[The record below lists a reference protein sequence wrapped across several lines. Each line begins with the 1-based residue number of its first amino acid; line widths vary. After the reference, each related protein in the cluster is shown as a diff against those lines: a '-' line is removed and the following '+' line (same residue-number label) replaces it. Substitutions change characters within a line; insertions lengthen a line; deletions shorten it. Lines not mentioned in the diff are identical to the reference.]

1 MNTPYLVLFYF
12 CCFWLMSWALPKVMK
27 FWHVNHDRRTSHQ
40 GQEQVQ
46 LKKSFPLITIRH
58 FLVLAFVL
66 LLPSVSFAEEVQTAI
81 QLDLKHHFIG
91 YLAIA
96 LTVIA
101 YALAMTEDLHQL
113 SKAKPMVLGSALIWL
128 AIFIYYRVEY
138 GAAKNVAV
146 AFQSNLTAY
155 AELFL
160 FITVSM
166 TFLNAMTERGIFDA
180 LRIVLAN
187 KQYSYRQLFWIT
199 GILAFVLSTVISSL
213 TVGLLMGY
221 IILVIGKGDPKFVGL
236 AGLNAVV
243 AANAGGTMSP
253 LGGISTFFV
262 WQQNM
267 LHFTQF
273 FTLTI
278 PCIVNFVVPAAIM
291 YFSVSKETPAFA
303 QETPLLKRGS
313 KRIIFIF
320 ILTFTMT
327 ILSNV
332 FLDMPA
338 IAGMMLGLA
347 ILQFFAYFLT
357 KSEKVN
363 HFLINHDADSHV
375 DDYEIQR
382 HIESQKGFDVFKCI
396 AGVDW
401 DTLLFFYG
409 AMMIVGALSFLG
421 YLDAMAHYLFT
432 VINPTL
438 ANILIGLSSSSIDN
452 GTLMFAVL
460 NMHPNLPVGQ
470 WLLLTLTLG
479 VGGSLLAIGSA
490 PALHVLGLMKGTM
503 KEGEG
508 YTFTLH
514 LRWMPVILLGFFAS
528 IVTLFFINGGKF

>member
-1 MNTPYLVLFYF
+1 MEKLL
-12 CCFWLMSWALPKVMK
+12 S
-27 FWHVNHDRRTSHQ
+27 
-40 GQEQVQ
+40 
-46 LKKSFPLITIRH
+46 LITTRNFI
-58 FLVLAFVL
+58 VLAFVFL
-66 LLPSVSFAEEVQTAI
+66 FPSLSFAEEATVAT
-81 QLDLKHHFIG
+81 QLDLKDHFIG
-91 YLAIA
+91 YFAVA
-96 LTVIA
+96 FTVIA
-101 YALAMTEDLHQL
+101 YAFAMTEDMHQM
-113 SKAKPMVLGSALIWL
+113 SKAKPMVLGSGIIWF
-128 AIFIYYRVEY
+128 AIFLYYSFEF
-138 GAAKNVAV
+138 GGAKNVAV

-187 KQYSYRQLFWIT
+187 RQYSYRQLFWIT
-199 GILAFVLSTVISSL
+199 GVLAFVLSLVISSL

-221 IILVIGKGDPKFVGL
+221 IILVIGKQNPKFVGL

-262 WQQNM
+262 WQQNA

-273 FTLTI
+273 FNLTI
-278 PCIVNFVVPAAIM
+278 PCIVNFLVPACIM
-291 YFSVSKETPAFA
+291 HFSVVKETPYFA
-303 QETPLLKRGS
+303 KEVPILKRGS
-313 KRIIFIF
+313 KRVIFIF
-320 ILTFTMT
+320 ILTFSIT

-338 IAGMMLGLA
+338 ITGMMFGLA
-347 ILQFFAYFLT
+347 ILQVFAYFLT
-357 KSEKVN
+357 KTEKLPR
-363 HFLINHDADSHV
+363 FLIPDSPNTI
-375 DDYEIQR
+375 D
-382 HIESQKGFDVFKCI
+382 SQKGFDVFKCI

-432 VINPTL
+432 EISPTV

-460 NMHPNLPVGQ
+460 NMHPIFPVGQ

-490 PALHVLGLMKGTM
+490 PALHVLGLMKGVM

-508 YTFTLH
+508 YTFTMH
-514 LRWMPVILLGFFAS
+514 LRWMPAILLGFFAS
-528 IVTLFFINGGKF
+528 IGTLFLINGGNL

>member
-1 MNTPYLVLFYF
+1 VKKSHKHSLITPLIAL
-12 CCFWLMSWALPKVMK
+12 LIILALPATALAQ
-27 FWHVNHDRRTSHQ
+27 DAA
-40 GQEQVQ
+40 
-46 LKKSFPLITIRH
+46 TI
-58 FLVLAFVL
+58 
-66 LLPSVSFAEEVQTAI
+66 P
-81 QLDLKHHFIG
+81 QLDLKHHFVG
-91 YLAIA
+91 YFAVAI
-96 LTVIA
+96 TVLA
-101 YALAMTEDLHQL
+101 YAIAMTEDLHQL
-113 SKAKPMVLGSALIWL
+113 SKAKPMVLGSALIWF
-128 AIFIYYRVEY
+128 AIFVYYSMEY
-138 GAAKNVAV
+138 GNAKSVALV
-146 AFQSNLTAY
+146 FQSNLTAY

-180 LRIVLAN
+180 LRIILAN

-199 GILAFVLSTVISSL
+199 GILAFVLSLVISSL

-221 IILVIGKGDPKFVGL
+221 IILVIGKDQPKFVGL
-236 AGLNAVV
+236 AGLNAVI

-262 WQQNM
+262 WQQNV
-267 LHFTQF
+267 LHFHQF
-273 FTLTI
+273 FHLTL
-278 PCIVNFVVPAAIM
+278 PCIVNFLVPAAIM
-291 YFSVSKETPAFA
+291 QFSVTRDKPNFSK
-303 QETPLLKRGS
+303 ETPLLKRGS
-313 KRIIFIF
+313 KRVIFIF
-320 ILTFTMT
+320 VLTFSITILT
-327 ILSNV
+327 NV
-332 FLDMPA
+332 FFDMPA

-347 ILQFFAYFLT
+347 FLQFFAYFLT
-357 KSEKVN
+357 KTEKLS
-363 HFLINHDADSHV
+363 HFLVPETQQTID
-375 DDYEIQR
+375 
-382 HIESQKGFDVFKCI
+382 SQKGFDVFKCI

-432 VINPTL
+432 EISPTL
-438 ANILIGLSSSSIDN
+438 ANIMIGLTSSSIDN

-460 NMHPNLPVGQ
+460 NMHPPFPTGQ

-490 PALHVLGLMKGTM
+490 PALHVLGLMKGHM

-528 IVTLFFINGGKF
+528 IGVLFLINGGSL

>member
-1 MNTPYLVLFYF
+1 MNKLPDSIPIRHCLVL
-12 CCFWLMSWALPKVMK
+12 L
-27 FWHVNHDRRTSHQ
+27 
-40 GQEQVQ
+40 
-46 LKKSFPLITIRH
+46 
-58 FLVLAFVL
+58 LAL
-66 LLPSVSFAEEVQTAI
+66 LLPSVGFAEEVAQP
-81 QLDLKHHFIG
+81 LDLKIHFVG
-91 YLAIA
+91 YFAVA
-96 LTVIA
+96 MTVIA
-101 YALAMTEDLHQL
+101 YIIAMTEDLHQL
-113 SKAKPMVLGSALIWL
+113 SKAKPMVLGSALIWF
-128 AIFIYYRVEY
+128 AIFIYYSY
-138 GAAKNVAV
+138 ATGSAKNVAPI
-146 AFQSNLTAY
+146 FQSNLTAY

-180 LRIVLAN
+180 LRIVLEN
-187 KQYSYRQLFWIT
+187 RQYSYRQLFWIT
-199 GILAFVLSTVISSL
+199 GAIAFLLSLVISSL

-221 IILVIGKGDPKFVGL
+221 IILQIGKNQPKFVGL

-262 WQQNM
+262 WQQNA
-267 LHFTQF
+267 LQFTEF

-278 PCIVNFVVPAAIM
+278 PCIVNFLVPAAIM
-291 YFSVSKETPAFA
+291 HFSVTKETPTFSK
-303 QETPLLKRGS
+303 EIPVLKRGS

-320 ILTFTMT
+320 ILTFTIT

-332 FLDMPA
+332 FFDMPA
-338 IAGMMLGLA
+338 IAGMIFGLA
-347 ILQFFAYFLT
+347 LLQFFAYFLT
-357 KSEKVN
+357 KTEKLS
-363 HFLINHDADSHV
+363 HFLIPETQETIDSN
-375 DDYEIQR
+375 
-382 HIESQKGFDVFKCI
+382 KGFDVFKCI

-432 VINPTL
+432 QISPTL
-438 ANILIGLSSSSIDN
+438 ANVLIGLSSSTIDN

-460 NMHPNLPVGQ
+460 NMHPDLPNGQ

-490 PALHVLGLMKGTM
+490 PALHVLGLMKGVM

-514 LRWMPVILLGFFAS
+514 LRWMPAILLGFFAS
-528 IVTLFFINGGKF
+528 IGTLFLINGGKF

>member
-1 MNTPYLVLFYF
+1 M
-12 CCFWLMSWALPKVMK
+12 
-27 FWHVNHDRRTSHQ
+27 
-40 GQEQVQ
+40 
-46 LKKSFPLITIRH
+46 KKSPHLINIRY
-58 FLVLAFVL
+58 FFVL
-66 LLPSVSFAEEVQTAI
+66 LLLLPSLAFAEDATQ
-81 QLDLKHHFIG
+81 QLDLKAHFVG
-91 YLAIA
+91 YFAVAI
-96 LTVIA
+96 TVLA
-101 YALAMTEDLHQL
+101 YAVAMTEDLHQL

-128 AIFIYYRVEY
+128 AIFVFYKVEY

-187 KQYSYRQLFWIT
+187 RQYSYRQLFWIT
-199 GILAFVLSTVISSL
+199 GVLAFLLSLVISSL

-221 IILVIGKGDPKFVGL
+221 IILVIGKGRPKFVGL
-236 AGLNAVV
+236 AGLNTVV

-262 WQQNM
+262 WQQNA
-267 LHFTQF
+267 LHFTEF
-273 FTLTI
+273 FTLTL
-278 PCIVNFVVPAAIM
+278 PCIVNFLVPAAIM
-291 YFSVSKETPAFA
+291 YFSVNKETPAFA
-303 QETPLLKRGS
+303 KETPVLKRGS
-313 KRIIFIF
+313 KRVIFIF
-320 ILTFTMT
+320 MLTFSMT
-327 ILSNV
+327 VLSNV

-347 ILQFFAYFLT
+347 LLQFFAYYLT
-357 KSEKVN
+357 KSEKLS
-363 HFLINHDADSHV
+363 HFLIPETQETIDSK
-375 DDYEIQR
+375 
-382 HIESQKGFDVFKCI
+382 KGFDVFKCI

-432 VINPTL
+432 EISPTI

-460 NMHPNLPVGQ
+460 NMHPNLPIGQ

-490 PALHVLGLMKGTM
+490 PALHVLGLMKGNM

-514 LRWMPVILLGFFAS
+514 LRWMPAILLGFFAS
-528 IVTLFFINGGKF
+528 IATLFLINGGQF

>member
-1 MNTPYLVLFYF
+1 MKKLLINGNCAIY
-12 CCFWLMSWALPKVMK
+12 CFIL
-27 FWHVNHDRRTSHQ
+27 
-40 GQEQVQ
+40 
-46 LKKSFPLITIRH
+46 
-58 FLVLAFVL
+58 L
-66 LLPSVSFAEEVQTAI
+66 LLPSLAFAEGTTQA
-81 QLDLKHHFIG
+81 LDLKTHFVG
-91 YLAIA
+91 YFAVAI
-96 LTVIA
+96 TVLA
-101 YALAMTEDLHQL
+101 YAIAMTEDLHQM
-113 SKAKPMVLGSALIWL
+113 SKAKPMVLGSAIIWF
-128 AIFIYYRVEY
+128 AIFIYYSMLY
-138 GAAKNVAV
+138 GTAKNVAV
-146 AFQSNLTAY
+146 IFQSNLTAY

-166 TFLNAMTERGIFDA
+166 TFLNSMTERGIFDA
-180 LRIVLAN
+180 LRIVLVN
-187 KQYSYRQLFWIT
+187 RQYSYRQLFWIT
-199 GILAFVLSTVISSL
+199 GVLAFLLSTVISSL

-221 IILVIGKGDPKFVGL
+221 IILEIGKNQPKFVGL

-267 LHFTQF
+267 LHFVEF
-273 FTLTI
+273 FTLTV
-278 PCIVNFVVPAAIM
+278 PCIVNFLIPAAIM
-291 YFSVSKETPAFA
+291 HFSVIKETPVFSKETPV
-303 QETPLLKRGS
+303 LKRGS

-320 ILTFTMT
+320 ILTFSIT

-332 FLDMPA
+332 FFDMPA
-338 IAGMMLGLA
+338 IAGMIFGLG
-347 ILQFFAYFLT
+347 ILQFFAYYLT
-357 KSEKVN
+357 KSENKSERIS
-363 HFLINHDADSHV
+363 HFLTEHEKQS
-375 DDYEIQR
+375 Y
-382 HIESQKGFDVFKCI
+382 IESQKGFDVFKCI

-432 VINPTL
+432 EISPTL
-438 ANILIGLSSSSIDN
+438 ANIMIGLTSSSIDN

-460 NMHPNLPVGQ
+460 NMHPPFPTGQ

-490 PALHVLGLMKGTM
+490 PALHVLGLMKGRLP
-503 KEGEG
+503 EGEG

-528 IVTLFFINGGKF
+528 ILTLFFINGARF

>member
-1 MNTPYLVLFYF
+1 MDSASRIF
-12 CCFWLMSWALPKVMK
+12 
-27 FWHVNHDRRTSHQ
+27 
-40 GQEQVQ
+40 
-46 LKKSFPLITIRH
+46 
-58 FLVLAFVL
+58 LAFRYRSSGNRVL
-66 LLPSVSFAEEVQTAI
+66 RSSRWGCLIIAAFLLPSVSFAEEIQSAA

-91 YLAIA
+91 YLGIAI
-96 LTVIA
+96 TVLA
-101 YALAMTEDLHQL
+101 YAIAMTEDLHQL

-128 AIFIYYRVEY
+128 AIFVYYKVEF
-138 GAAKNVAV
+138 GSAKNVAIV
-146 AFQSNLTAY
+146 FQTNLMSY

-166 TFLNAMTERGIFDA
+166 TFLNAMTERSIFDA
-180 LRIVLAN
+180 LRIVLSN
-187 KQYSYRQLFWIT
+187 RQYSYRKLFWIT

-221 IILVIGKGDPKFVGL
+221 IILVIGKADSKFVGL

-267 LHFTQF
+267 LHFTEF
-273 FTLTI
+273 FTLTL
-278 PCIVNFVVPAAIM
+278 PCIVNFLVPAFIM
-291 YFSVSKETPAFA
+291 SFSVSKATPAFVKA
-303 QETPLLKRGS
+303 TPVLKRGS

-320 ILTFTMT
+320 VLTFSMT

-332 FLDMPA
+332 FLDTPA

-347 ILQFFAYFLT
+347 ILQFFAYYLT
-357 KSEKVN
+357 KSEKLG
-363 HFLINHDADSHV
+363 HFLLSETQETID
-375 DDYEIQR
+375 
-382 HIESQKGFDVFKCI
+382 SQKGFDVFKCI

-409 AMMIVGALSFLG
+409 AMMIVGALNFLG
-421 YLDAMAHYLFT
+421 YLDEMAHYLFT
-432 VINPTL
+432 QINPTI

-460 NMHPNLPVGQ
+460 NMHPNLPVEQ

-514 LRWMPVILLGFFAS
+514 FRWMPAILLGFFAS
-528 IVTLFFINGGKF
+528 IATLYMINSGHF

>member
-1 MNTPYLVLFYF
+1 M
-12 CCFWLMSWALPKVMK
+12 
-27 FWHVNHDRRTSHQ
+27 
-40 GQEQVQ
+40 
-46 LKKSFPLITIRH
+46 KKSLHPINIRH
-58 FLVLAFVL
+58 FFVLALIL
-66 LLPSVSFAEEVQTAI
+66 LFPSLGFAEETAAAT
-81 QLDLKHHFIG
+81 QVDLKHHFVG

-96 LTVIA
+96 ITVIA
-101 YALAMTEDLHQL
+101 YVLAMTEDLHQL
-113 SKAKPMVLGSALIWL
+113 SKAKPMVLGSALIWV
-128 AIFIYYRVEY
+128 AIFVYYSVVY
-138 GAAKNVAV
+138 GTAKNVAV
-146 AFQSNLTAY
+146 GFQSNLTAY

-180 LRIVLAN
+180 LRIVLTN
-187 KQYSYRQLFWIT
+187 RHYNYRQLFWIT
-199 GILAFVLSTVISSL
+199 GAIAFLLSTVISL

-221 IILVIGKGDPKFVGL
+221 IILEIGKDQPKFVGL

-273 FTLTI
+273 FALTL
-278 PCIVNFVVPAAIM
+278 PCIVNFLVPAAIM
-291 YFSVSKETPAFA
+291 HFSVIKETPALSKK
-303 QETPLLKRGS
+303 EKPVLSTGDNWIIRSSDWDTSKKEIPVLKRGA

-320 ILTFTMT
+320 ILTFSMT

-357 KSEKVN
+357 KSEGKYAKVN
-363 HFLINHDADSHV
+363 HFLTE
-375 DDYEIQR
+375 YGK
-382 HIESQKGFDVFKCI
+382 ESYFNSKKGFDVFKCI

-460 NMHPNLPVGQ
+460 NMHPNLPIGQ

-490 PALHVLGLMKGTM
+490 PALHVLGLMKGHM

-514 LRWMPVILLGFFAS
+514 LRWMPAILLGFFAS
-528 IVTLFFINGGKF
+528 IATLFLINGGKF

>member
-1 MNTPYLVLFYF
+1 M
-12 CCFWLMSWALPKVMK
+12 
-27 FWHVNHDRRTSHQ
+27 
-40 GQEQVQ
+40 
-46 LKKSFPLITIRH
+46 KKSRFINVSQLIL
-58 FLVLAFVL
+58 LVLAFL
-66 LLPSVSFAEEVQTAI
+66 IPELSFAQQTISAN
-81 QLDLKHHFIG
+81 QLDLKGHFVG
-91 YLAIA
+91 YFAI
-96 LTVIA
+96 TVTVVA
-101 YALAMTEDLHQL
+101 YILAMTEDLHQL
-113 SKAKPMVLGSALIWL
+113 SKAKPMVLGSAIIWFS
-128 AIFIYYRVEY
+128 IFIYYSFEY
-138 GAAKNVAV
+138 GTAKNVAAV
-146 AFQSNLTAY
+146 FQSNLTAY

-166 TFLNAMTERGIFDA
+166 TFLNSMTERGIFDA

-199 GILAFVLSTVISSL
+199 GVLAFLLSLVISSL

-221 IILVIGKGDPKFVGL
+221 IILQIGKGQSKFVGL
-236 AGLNAVV
+236 AGLSAVV

-262 WQQNM
+262 WQQNA
-267 LHFTQF
+267 LHFTDF
-273 FTLTI
+273 FDLTL
-278 PCIVNFVVPAAIM
+278 PCIVNFLVPAAIM
-291 YFSVSKETPAFA
+291 HFSVTKETPSFSKETPV
-303 QETPLLKRGS
+303 LKRGS

-320 ILTFTMT
+320 ILTFSIT

-338 IAGMMLGLA
+338 IAGMIFGLA
-347 ILQFFAYFLT
+347 ILQFFAYYLT
-357 KSEKVN
+357 KSENKAEKIH
-363 HFLINHDADSHV
+363 HFLTDHEKQDF
-375 DDYEIQR
+375 
-382 HIESQKGFDVFKCI
+382 IESQKGFDVFKCI

-432 VINPTL
+432 QISPTS
-438 ANILIGLSSSSIDN
+438 ANVLIGLSSACIDN

-460 NMHPNLPVGQ
+460 NMHPPFPMGQ

-490 PALHVLGLMKGTM
+490 PALHVLGLMKGNM

-514 LRWMPVILLGFFAS
+514 LCWMPAILLGFIAS
-528 IVTLFFINGGKF
+528 IGTLYIINGGTF

>member
-1 MNTPYLVLFYF
+1 
-12 CCFWLMSWALPKVMK
+12 MK
-27 FWHVNHDRRTSHQ
+27 MLSY
-40 GQEQVQ
+40 G
-46 LKKSFPLITIRH
+46 LI
-58 FLVLAFVL
+58 LL
-66 LLPSVSFAEEVQTAI
+66 LLPSLSFAETLAPT
-81 QLDLKHHFIG
+81 LDLKTHFIG
-91 YLAIA
+91 YFAIA
-96 LTVIA
+96 MTFIA
-101 YALAMTEDLHQL
+101 YAIAMTEDLHQM
-113 SKAKPMVLGSALIWL
+113 SKAKPMVLGSAIIWF
-128 AIFIYYRVEY
+128 AIFIYYSLQF
-138 GAAKNVAV
+138 GTAKNVASI
-146 AFQSNLTAY
+146 FQSNLTAY

-166 TFLNAMTERGIFDA
+166 TFLNAMTERSIFDA
-180 LRIVLAN
+180 LRIILVN
-187 KQYSYRQLFWIT
+187 HQYNYRQLFWIT
-199 GILAFVLSTVISSL
+199 GVLAFVLSLVISSL

-221 IILVIGKGDPKFVGL
+221 IILTIGKNNAKFVGL

-243 AANAGGTMSP
+243 AANAGGTISP

-262 WQQNM
+262 WQQNA
-267 LHFTQF
+267 LHFTEF
-273 FTLTI
+273 FALTI
-278 PCIVNFVVPAAIM
+278 PCMVNFLVPALIM
-291 YFSVSKETPAFA
+291 SFSVSREIPLFSKETP
-303 QETPLLKRGS
+303 ELKRGS

-320 ILTFTMT
+320 VLTFSIT

-332 FLDMPA
+332 FFDMPA

-347 ILQFFAYFLT
+347 LLQFFAYYLT
-357 KSEKVN
+357 QSEKMN
-363 HFLINHDADSHV
+363 HFLIPNTQKTLD
-375 DDYEIQR
+375 
-382 HIESQKGFDVFKCI
+382 SQKGFDVFKCI

-421 YLDAMAHYLFT
+421 YLEAMAQYLFT
-432 VINPTL
+432 EISPTL

-460 NMHPNLPVGQ
+460 NMHPVFAHSQ

-514 LRWMPVILLGFFAS
+514 LRWMPAILLGFFAS
-528 IVTLFFINGGKF
+528 IGTLYLINGGAF

>member
-1 MNTPYLVLFYF
+1 MALIYFLFFLSLVLG
-12 CCFWLMSWALPKVMK
+12 LRLL
-27 FWHVNHDRRTSHQ
+27 N
-40 GQEQVQ
+40 
-46 LKKSFPLITIRH
+46 IRY
-58 FLVLAFVL
+58 LALAFIL
-66 LLPSVSFAEEVQTAI
+66 LFPSFAFADEVI
-81 QLDLKHHFIG
+81 PQLDLKTHFVG
-91 YLAIA
+91 YFAVTI
-96 LTVIA
+96 TVLA
-101 YALAMTEDLHQL
+101 YAIAMTEDLHQM
-113 SKAKPMVLGSALIWL
+113 SKAKPMVLGSALIWFL
-128 AIFIYYRVEY
+128 IFIYYSASY
-138 GAAKNVAV
+138 GTAKNVAV
-146 AFQSNLTAY
+146 VFQSNLTAY

-166 TFLNAMTERGIFDA
+166 TFLNAMTERGIFDS

-187 KQYSYRQLFWIT
+187 RQYSYRQLFWIT
-199 GILAFVLSTVISSL
+199 GVLAFLLSLVISSL

-221 IILVIGKGDPKFVGL
+221 IILVIGKGNPKFVGL

-262 WQQNM
+262 WQQNR
-267 LHFTQF
+267 LHFTEF
-273 FTLTI
+273 FNLTL
-278 PCIVNFVVPAAIM
+278 PCIVNFLVPAAIM
-291 YFSVSKETPAFA
+291 HFSVTKESPAFA
-303 QETPLLKRGS
+303 KEVPVLKRGS

-320 ILTFTMT
+320 ILTFSIT

-332 FLDMPA
+332 FFDMPA

-347 ILQFFAYFLT
+347 LLQFFAYYLT
-357 KSEKVN
+357 KSEKLS
-363 HFLINHDADSHV
+363 HFLLPETKETIDSK
-375 DDYEIQR
+375 
-382 HIESQKGFDVFKCI
+382 KGFDVFKCI

-432 VINPTL
+432 EISPTL
-438 ANILIGLSSSSIDN
+438 ANIMIGLASSSIDN

-460 NMHPNLPVGQ
+460 NMHPPFPIGQ

-490 PALHVLGLMKGTM
+490 PALHVLGLMKGQM

-514 LRWMPVILLGFFAS
+514 LRWMPAILLGFFAS
-528 IVTLFFINGGKF
+528 IGTLFLINGAQL

>member
-1 MNTPYLVLFYF
+1 MTIKF
-12 CCFWLMSWALPKVMK
+12 KMK
-27 FWHVNHDRRTSHQ
+27 TFPHIVN
-40 GQEQVQ
+40 
-46 LKKSFPLITIRH
+46 IRH
-58 FLVLAFVL
+58 LFVL
-66 LLPSVSFAEEVQTAI
+66 IFVFLLPSLSFAQETAAAT
-81 QLDLKHHFIG
+81 QVDLKHHFVG
-91 YLAIA
+91 YLAVA

-101 YALAMTEDLHQL
+101 YAIAMTEDLHQL
-113 SKAKPMVLGSALIWL
+113 SKAKPMVLGSALIWV
-128 AIFIYYRVEY
+128 AIFIYYSAVY
-138 GAAKNVAV
+138 GTAKNVAV
-146 AFQSNLTAY
+146 GFQSNLTAY

-180 LRIVLAN
+180 LRIVLTN
-187 KQYSYRQLFWIT
+187 RQYSYRQLFWIT
-199 GILAFVLSTVISSL
+199 GVLAFLLSTVISSL

-221 IILVIGKGDPKFVGL
+221 IILEIGKDQPKFVGL
-236 AGLNAVV
+236 AGLNAVI
-243 AANAGGTMSP
+243 AANAGGTISP

-273 FTLTI
+273 FALTI
-278 PCIVNFVVPAAIM
+278 PCIVNFLVPASIM
-291 YFSVSKETPAFA
+291 HFSVIKERPTISKEEKPVLSHGDNWVIRSSDWDFSKK
-303 QETPLLKRGS
+303 EKEKPVLKRGA

-320 ILTFTMT
+320 ILTFSMT

-347 ILQFFAYFLT
+347 ILQFFAYYLT
-357 KSEKVN
+357 KSEGKYAKIN
-363 HFLINHDADSHV
+363 HFLTE
-375 DDYEIQR
+375 YGK
-382 HIESQKGFDVFKCI
+382 ESYFNSKKGFDVFKCI

-460 NMHPNLPVGQ
+460 NMHPNLPIGQ

-490 PALHVLGLMKGTM
+490 PALHVLGLMKGHM

-514 LRWMPVILLGFFAS
+514 LRWMPAILLGFFAS
-528 IVTLFFINGGKF
+528 IATLFLINGGKF